1 MSTTHDNQQFD
12 MDVRHFIYAWFA
24 RTAHPPT
31 TQETATHFSVSIS
44 RVEESF
50 NRLADSHQI
59 ALAPGSFNIWMA
71 HPFSGVRT
79 NFKIEIGAKKYW
91 GN

>member
-1 MSTTHDNQQFD
+1 MYSSYDNHQLD
-12 MDVRHFIYAWFA
+12 KDVRQFIYANFA
-24 RTAHPPT
+24 RTALPPT
-31 TQETATHFSVSIS
+31 TQETAAHFGVSIS
-44 RVEESF
+44 HAEGSF

-79 NFKIEIGAKKYW
+79 NFRIEIGAKKYW